1 MNENRWQV
9 LSTTSLGT
17 LLSALNFSTLIIALP
32 ELMRG
37 LHATILQGVWILFAY
52 MVAQTVM
59 VLMGGSLA
67 DRFGRRRLYIVGL
80 AVFTLFSLVAG
91 TSPNAP
97 ELIVWR
103 VFQGIG
109 GALVMA
115 NSTAIVAQSFPR
127 RELSRALGIN
137 VMVVAVGQI
146 LGPVVGGWLTTLYGW
161 RWTFWFNVPIGIIA
175 VAWAVWVLG
184 WKSVRGENLP
194 LDWAG
199 IVTYVFAIT
208 GLLYALSVGAVSGW
222 TTASVLI
229 AGAVFVVGLPVW
241 ILIES
246 RNPAPLL
253 HLPLLRIRPFGFG
266 SVAAA
271 LNAIARMAV
280 IFLMIFYFQGAQ
292 GESALVAGLRLIPLA
307 AGMLLLAPV
316 GGAIADRFGT
326 TRPATVGLIVSTVG
340 FVGLALTLH
349 LHSPYLVLGVWM
361 AIIGV
366 GAGIFNSPNTSRM
379 MTAAGPTRRGE
390 ASGIRA
396 LTTNTGMMLSIALA
410 FAVVAS
416 VVPRDAMLAIFT
428 GTARALPNGAAVL
441 PRFLVGIRGTFWVMA
456 GLNVLAVFFSASGR
470 VATSDESDSSK
481 HQDARSLLRK

>member
-32 ELMRG
+32 QLMRG

-80 AVFTLFSLVAG
+80 ALFTLFSFVAG

-115 NSTAIVAQSFPR
+115 NSTAIVAQTFPR

-146 LGPVVGGWLTTLYGW
+146 LGPVVGGWLTTVYGW

-175 VAWAVWVLG
+175 VVWAVWILG
-184 WKSVRGENLP
+184 WQASRSERQP
-194 LDWAG
+194 LDWGG
-199 IVTYVFAIT
+199 IITYVLAIT

-222 TTASVLI
+222 QNRSVLV
-229 AGAVFVVGLPVW
+229 AGVVFIVGLPLW
-241 ILIES
+241 IRVES
-246 RNPAPLL
+246 QSPAPLL
-253 HLPLLRIRPFGFG
+253 HLPLLKIRPFGFG

-292 GESALVAGLRLIPLA
+292 GETALVAGLRLIPLA
-307 AGMLLLAPV
+307 AGMLVLAPI

-340 FVGLALTLH
+340 FVGLAFSLH
-349 LHSPYLVLGVWM
+349 LHSSYLPLAVWM
-361 AIIGV
+361 AVIGI

-428 GTARALPNGAAVL
+428 GTARALPNVATVL
-441 PRFLVGIRGTFWVMA
+441 PKFLVGIRGTFWVMA
-456 GLNVLAVFFSASGR
+456 ALNVVAVFFSASGR
-470 VATSDESDSSK
+470 VGNPDEAGESSR
-481 HQDARSLLRK
+481 ARA